1 MEIDPRLPR
10 RGNPAAGVHI
20 YPGQPTIVFLTVATR
35 HRSSWLAD
43 PLVHRLLIEDWNEA
57 EAWIVGHYLLMPDHL
72 HLFCAPV
79 HLQISIERWI
89 AFWKS
94 VFRSKHDRADWKFQ
108 SRGWHHRL
116 RREESYQDKWRYVQE
131 NPVRDNLVSRSC
143 DWPYQGTIHQLPW

>member
-20 YPGQPTIVFLTVATR
+20 YPGQSTIVFLTVATR

-43 PLVHRLLIEDWNEA
+43 PLVHRLLIEAWNEA
-57 EAWIVGHYLLMPDHL
+57 EAWI
-72 HLFCAPV
+72 
-79 HLQISIERWI
+79 
-89 AFWKS
+89 AFWKR

-131 NPVRDNLVSRSC
+131 NPVRDSLVSRSC